1 MSKQRNGRRKMLL
14 VALLCAAPI
23 VAAYLAYFFWQPQ
36 QHTNYGD
43 LLPVRQL
50 PEGRLELLEGKPF
63 RFASLKGKWIM
74 VSIDS
79 GDCNAACQNKLL
91 IMRQL
96 RLMQGADMDRLERV
110 FLITDELPLT
120 TLLIREFDGTH
131 IARVRD
137 GRFADYFPAADSPDK
152 HIYLVDPYG
161 NLMLRFP
168 VNPDPARMKKD
179 LQQLLKAQG
188 SG

>member
-1 MSKQRNGRRKMLL
+1 MSKRNGRKKMLL

-23 VAAYLAYFFWQPQ
+23 VAAYFAYFFWPPHKQM
-36 QHTNYGD
+36 NYGD
-43 LLPVRQL
+43 LLPVQPL

-63 RFASLKGKWIM
+63 RFAALKGKWVM

-79 GDCNAACQNKLL
+79 GDCNAACANKLM

-96 RLMQGADMDRLERV
+96 RLMQGADMDHIERV
-110 FLITDELPLT
+110 FLITDDLPLT
-120 TLLIREFDGTH
+120 TLLIREFDGTQM
-131 IARVRD
+131 ARVRD
-137 GRFADYFPAADSPDK
+137 RKFIDAFPATDAPEQ

-168 VNPDPARMKKD
+168 ANPDPPRMKND
-179 LQQLLKAQG
+179 LQRLLKVQG
-188 SG
+188 AS

>member
-1 MSKQRNGRRKMLL
+1 MSKQRNGRRQMLL
-14 VALLCAAPI
+14 IAFLCAAPI
-23 VAAYLAYFFWQPQ
+23 IAAFLAYYFWQPHKQ
-36 QHTNYGD
+36 TNYGD

-50 PEGRLELLEGKPF
+50 PEGRLELLEGKPL
-63 RFASLKGKWIM
+63 RLAALKGKWIM

-79 GDCNAACQNKLL
+79 GDCKAACADKLL

-96 RLMQGADMDRLERV
+96 RLMQGADMDRIERV

-131 IARVRD
+131 MARVHERKFTD
-137 GRFADYFPAADSPDK
+137 AFPATDSPEK

-168 VNPDPARMKKD
+168 VNPDPARMNAD
-179 LQQLLKAQG
+179 LQRLLKAQG
-188 SG
+188 AS